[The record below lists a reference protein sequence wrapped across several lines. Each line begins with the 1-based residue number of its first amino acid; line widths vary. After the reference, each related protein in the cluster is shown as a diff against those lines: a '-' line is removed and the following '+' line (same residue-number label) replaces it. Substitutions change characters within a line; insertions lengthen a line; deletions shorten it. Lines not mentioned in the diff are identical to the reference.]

1 MEKILENFR
10 RYINENVGRPP
21 LTLDDAEVLVKLARM
36 FRAGNVQQAFAT
48 ADAVGVLDDF
58 MDILIFGVTNKIK
71 NF

>member
-36 FRAGNVQQAFAT
+36 FNRHLRLRML
-48 ADAVGVLDDF
+48 LDCLMTF
-58 MDILIFGVTNKIK
+58 WTLSFLGTMAEMKEF
-71 NF
+71 